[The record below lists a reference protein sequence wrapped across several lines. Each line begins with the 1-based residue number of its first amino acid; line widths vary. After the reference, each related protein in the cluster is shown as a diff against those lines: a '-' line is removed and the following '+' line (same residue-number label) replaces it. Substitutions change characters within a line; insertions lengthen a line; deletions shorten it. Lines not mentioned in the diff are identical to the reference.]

1 MITVGVNGFGRIGKL
16 LSRLVIN
23 DSRLRLRS
31 INHPAITKDDYLH
44 LLKYDSVHN
53 LDNSFDMS
61 AAYPVNIHNCKSP
74 KDIIWEDDIDI
85 VLDTTGKF
93 KTHDELLQHKIS
105 TNLDDSTTILLTAP
119 PKDDIPM
126 FVYGVNHRDYNYQN
140 IISAASCTTT
150 CLAPI
155 VKVLNDNYTI
165 NNGLVTT
172 IHSVTA
178 SQFAVDKYNPGKRTG
193 RSLLNNI
200 IPSSTGAAKA
210 IGKVIPELEG
220 KLNAVSVRVPVSN
233 VSLLDLSVTLNQDPA
248 IEDVL
253 NLFRKLSREDTYY
266 EIIDV
271 SDELLVSSD
280 FIGNKNNAI
289 IDSVST
295 MKIDNMYKFLA
306 WYDNEMGYAKNI
318 IRLIKY
324 IKF

>member
-1 MITVGVNGFGRIGKL
+1 MITVGINGFGRIGKL

-23 DSRLRLRS
+23 DARLRLRS
-31 INHPAITKDDYLH
+31 INHPTMTKEDYLH

-53 LDNSFDMS
+53 LDQSFNMNS
-61 AAYPVNIHNCKSP
+61 AHPVNIHNSRSP
-74 KDIIWEDDIDI
+74 RDIIWEDDIDI

-93 KTHDELLQHKIS
+93 KTYEDLILHKES
-105 TNLDDSTTILLTAP
+105 TNLDDDTTILLTAP

-126 FVYGVNHRDYNYQN
+126 FVYGVNHADYNYQDV
-140 IISAASCTTT
+140 ISAASCTTT

-155 VKVLNDNYTI
+155 VKILNDNYTI
-165 NNGLVTT
+165 NNGLATT

-200 IPSSTGAAKA
+200 IPSTTGAAKA

-233 VSLLDLSVTLNQDPA
+233 VSLLDLSVNLNKEPEVEE
-248 IEDVL
+248 IL
-253 NLFRKLSREDTYY
+253 NLLRKISREDSYH
-266 EIIDV
+266 EIVDV

-280 FIGNKNNAI
+280 FIGNKNNAVVDAI
-289 IDSVST
+289 ST
-295 MKIDNMYKFLA
+295 MKIDNIYKFLI

-324 IKF
+324 LKF